1 MGKLKILSGKEVCKI
16 LYENGFVQVRQKGSH
31 IIMQKKLDSQT
42 VTVPVPNHQEIK
54 IGTLQSII
62 RQSLLPKELFE
73 AGK

>member
-1 MGKLKILSGKEVCKI
+1 
-16 LYENGFVQVRQKGSH
+16 
-31 IIMQKKLDSQT
+31 MQKKLDSQT